1 MNKEKKNRKKRQN
14 DGKKLSEKAALA
26 FEHEFYLEASWI
38 VSSMIEKKLKKMLEK
53 IENSNP
59 GAGYSLE
66 QSVKRLK
73 HLHITSKH
81 VAFSEQFELRLIDEI
96 RIWKNQRNTILKDM
110 QDVHVSQARMERLAL
125 EGKRLLNEWNKAKR
139 KFGKV

>member
-1 MNKEKKNRKKRQN
+1 MKKEKMNRKKRTN
-14 DGKKLSEKAALA
+14 EGNKLSVKAALA
-26 FEHEFYLEASWI
+26 FEHEFYLEALWI

-53 IENSNP
+53 IENITP

-81 VAFSEQFELRLIDEI
+81 VAF
-96 RIWKNQRNTILKDM
+96 
-110 QDVHVSQARMERLAL
+110 
-125 EGKRLLNEWNKAKR
+125 
-139 KFGKV
+139 